1 MIELG
6 KMQKMEVVRKNQ
18 DGLYLNSKKVKDKND
33 VLLPKNQAPQEI
45 GIGEEIEVFVYK
57 DDEESLIAT
66 VKRPKL
72 LLGELSVLKAVGT
85 TNFGAFLD
93 WGLEKDLLLPVKE
106 QAGKVVKDG
115 SYLVGLFINSKG
127 RLCAT
132 MKLYNL
138 LSAESPYKENDR
150 VHGTIYNIN
159 KDLGVFVAIDNKY
172 HGLLLN
178 NELYGNYAIGDKVEV
193 RIKKV
198 RQDGKLELS
207 LRQEAYNEIENDA
220 QKILGRLKMSDGT
233 VLLNDSSSPEQ
244 IKAELNM
251 SKRAFKRALGR
262 LLLEGAIKAT
272 DKGIEL
278 TWKDGGS

>member
-1 MIELG
+1 MIEQG
-6 KMQKMEVVRKNQ
+6 KMQFLEVVRKDKQ
-18 DGLYLNSKKVKDKND
+18 GLYLNAKSAKDQND
-33 VLLPKNQAPQEI
+33 VLLPRKQAPEEI
-45 GIGEEIEVFVYK
+45 GIGEEIEVFVYQAA
-57 DDEESLIAT
+57 EENMLAT

-72 LLGELSVLKAVGT
+72 LLGELAVLKTVDVT
-85 TNFGAFLD
+85 TFGAFLD

-106 QAGKVVKDG
+106 QAGRVVKDG

-132 MKLYNL
+132 MKIYDM
-138 LSAESPYKENDR
+138 LSVKHPYKENDR
-150 VHGTIYNIN
+150 VQGTIYNIN
-159 KDLGVFVAIDNKY
+159 KELGAFVAVDNKF

-178 NELYGNYAIGDKVEV
+178 NELCGNYAIGDKVEV

-207 LRQEAYNEIENDA
+207 LRQEAYHEIENDA
-220 QKILGRLKMSDGT
+220 QKILGRLKMGEGT
-233 VLLNDSSSPEQ
+233 LLLNDNSSPEQ

-251 SKRAFKRALGR
+251 SKRAFKRAVGR
-262 LLLEGAIKAT
+262 LLLEGAIKIT

-278 TWKDGGS
+278 TWKD

>member
-6 KMQKMEVVRKNQ
+6 KMHKMEVVRKTHN
-18 DGLYLNSKKVKDKND
+18 GFYLNWKKEKDKND
-33 VLLPKNQAPQEI
+33 VLLTENQAPQEI
-45 GIGEEIEVFVYK
+45 KTGEEIEVFVYR
-57 DDEESLIAT
+57 DDEGSMIAT

-72 LLGELSVLKAVGT
+72 LLGELSVLKVVDT
-85 TNFGAFLD
+85 TSFGAFLN

-106 QAGKVVKDG
+106 QVCKVVKDR
-115 SYLVGLFINSKG
+115 SYLVGLFVNDKG

-132 MKLYNL
+132 MKIYDL
-138 LSAESPYKENDR
+138 LSASSPYKENDR

-159 KDLGVFVAIDNKY
+159 QNLGAFVAVDDKY
-172 HGLLLN
+172 HGLILN

-198 RQDGKLELS
+198 RPDGKMELS
-207 LRQEAYNEIENDA
+207 LRQEAYNEIESDA
-220 QKILGRLKMSDGT
+220 QQILERLKMSDGT
-233 VLLNDSSSPEQ
+233 LLLNDNSAPEH

-251 SKRAFKRALGR
+251 SKRAFKRAVGR
-262 LLLEGAIKAT
+262 LLREGAVKIT

-278 TWKDGGS
+278 TWKD